1 MRVLLVLSKSQR
13 AHIFECMVSAVTVTT
28 SRRMSSIYR
37 SDVIALLIFFA
48 VSFVGPWVSER
59 LLDAAAP
66 LHGCPPPFT
75 LTMDRAH
82 MPPGVDRDLNGD
94 GWLCMQE
101 VPGNGNGKGNTGH
114 TYNVKDN
121 NRLGP

>member
-1 MRVLLVLSKSQR
+1 MLRRGKVRRAELAGNDHGAAMAEYMQLL
-13 AHIFECMVSAVTVTT
+13 A
-28 SRRMSSIYR
+28 
-37 SDVIALLIFFA
+37 VIALLIFFA

>member
-1 MRVLLVLSKSQR
+1 MSGRGNMLRRGKARRAELAGNDHGAAMAEYMPLL
-13 AHIFECMVSAVTVTT
+13 A
-28 SRRMSSIYR
+28 
-37 SDVIALLIFFA
+37 VIALLIFFA
-48 VSFVGPWVSER
+48 VSFIGPWVSER